1 MGVQT
6 CKEATRFQGKC
17 YVEGSTGCYG
27 QRWSALA
34 WGVGWDT
41 STPTICQEAPAG
53 TCPQSG
59 PPYAFASLTS
69 KRGGAMLMDPDT
81 PYAAALLPVQI
92 IPPPPSCDWHV
103 PVSLV
108 LLIPCYPRRMI
119 SCQSVPQIFLKL
131 NSTLPSEDIF
141 LNSSLW
147 FFSPSALKCHVDPW
161 LPPVS
166 ATSGCLKQLRLCYV
180 DSLD

>member
-1 MGVQT
+1 MLWTKMV
-6 CKEATRFQGKC
+6 
-17 YVEGSTGCYG
+17 
-27 QRWSALA
+27 SA
-34 WGVGWDT
+34 GVGGGVGYLHTNHLSGSPCWDL
-41 STPTICQEAPAG
+41 PPVRAA
-53 TCPQSG
+53 TCFCKSH
-59 PPYAFASLTS
+59 LKTC
-69 KRGGAMLMDPDT
+69 GGAMLMDPDT